1 MPSYIYEV
9 IDKNGKTIKGE
20 LIAASRDEALGMLER
35 RHMMP
40 VEVAEKGSVGRS
52 LSTINIGFERF
63 SALDRIILVRNLSVT
78 LKAGL
83 SLLESI
89 EILIADSTKKKTLDI
104 LLTAKAYLQNGQD
117 LSAALA
123 KYPRYFPAMFIGMVR
138 AGEQSGELDRSL
150 EELSQQLSKEYS
162 LGKKVK
168 SALAYP
174 MILLAASAG
183 IVVMLMTF
191 VLPRLAKTFSQ
202 SQVKLPWLTSAL
214 MALSKFITSHVF
226 VDIAFLAFLGWLWWF
241 VRRTDRGRNLL
252 AELLFSIPA
261 ARNLMKKIILVRLTR
276 TLGSLLSSAMS
287 ITESLELVS
296 KVINNRRY
304 QAVLDRALQ
313 DVKNGSPISN
323 VFRDHAELFPR
334 FLTSLVAVGEKTGT
348 IDQVL
353 KTFADFYDEEVDNAL
368 KDLATFLEPVLLL
381 LMGIIVGV
389 IALAILLPIY
399 QLVGNFV

>member
-9 IDKNGKTIKGE
+9 IDKSGKTIRGE
-20 LIAASRDEALGMLER
+20 LIAASRDEAVGMLER

-40 VEVAEKGSVGRS
+40 VEVTEKGNVGHS
-52 LSTINIGFERF
+52 LSTINVGFERF
-63 SALDRIILVRNLSVT
+63 GPLDRIILVRNLSVT

-89 EILIADSTKKKTLDI
+89 EILIADSTKRKTLEI
-104 LLTAKAYLQNGQD
+104 LSAAKAYLQNGQD
-117 LSAALA
+117 LSQALA
-123 KYPRYFPAMFIGMVR
+123 KYPQYFSAMFIGMVR
-138 AGEQSGELDRSL
+138 AGELSGQLDKSL
-150 EELSQQLSKEYS
+150 EELSQQLSKEYA
-162 LGKKVK
+162 LAKKVK

-174 MILLAASAG
+174 MILLAASTG

-191 VLPRLAKTFSQ
+191 VLPRLAKTFTQ

-214 MALSKFITSHVF
+214 MATSKFITSHIVI
-226 VDIAFLAFLGWLWWF
+226 DIAFLALLGWAWWF

-252 AELLFSIPA
+252 AGLLFSIPA
-261 ARNLMKKIILVRLTR
+261 VRNLVKKIILVRLTR

-296 KVINNRRY
+296 RVTNNRRY
-304 QAVLDRALQ
+304 QSVLDRALQ

-323 VFRDHAELFPR
+323 VFRDHGELFPR

-348 IDQVL
+348 LDQVL
-353 KTFADFYDEEVDNAL
+353 KTFADFYDEEVDNSL

>member
-9 IDKNGKTIKGE
+9 IDKTGKTIKGE
-20 LIAASRDEALGMLER
+20 LIASTREEAVGMLER

-40 VEVAEKGSVGRS
+40 VEVTEKGSVGRS
-52 LSTINIGFERF
+52 LSSINIGFERF
-63 SALDRIILVRNLSVT
+63 GSLDRIILVRNLSVT

-83 SLLESI
+83 SLSESI
-89 EILIADSTKKKTLDI
+89 DILIADSTKKKTSDI
-104 LLTAKAYLQNGQD
+104 LSTAKAYLQNGQD
-117 LSAALA
+117 LSQALA
-123 KYPRYFPAMFIGMVR
+123 KYPQYFPEMFIGMIK
-138 AGEQSGELDRSL
+138 AGELSGQLDKSL

-162 LGKKVK
+162 LAKKVK

-174 MILLAASAG
+174 VILLAASGG

-191 VLPRLAKTFSQ
+191 VLPRLAKTFTQ

-214 MALSKFITSHVF
+214 MATSKFITGHVF
-226 VDIAFLAFLGWLWWF
+226 LDLAFLAFLGWLGWF
-241 VRRTDRGRNLL
+241 VRRTDRGRNML
-252 AELLFSIPA
+252 ANVLFTIPA
-261 ARNLMKKIILVRLTR
+261 VRNLVKKIILVRLTR

-287 ITESLELVS
+287 ITESLELVCR
-296 KVINNRRY
+296 VVNNHRY
-304 QAVLDRALQ
+304 QAVLERALQ
-313 DVKNGSPISN
+313 DIKNGSPISN

-334 FLTSLVAVGEKTGT
+334 FLTSLVTVGEKTGT
-348 IDQVL
+348 LDQVL
-353 KTFADFYDEEVDNAL
+353 KTFADFYDEEVDDAL

-381 LMGIIVGV
+381 LMGVIVGV